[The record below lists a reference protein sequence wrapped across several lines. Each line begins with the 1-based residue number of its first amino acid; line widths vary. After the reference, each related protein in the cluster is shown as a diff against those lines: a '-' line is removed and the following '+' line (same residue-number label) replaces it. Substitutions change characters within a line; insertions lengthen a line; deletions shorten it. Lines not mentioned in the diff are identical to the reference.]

1 MAAEQNK
8 NVVWSYFTESVDN
21 PKFAACC
28 LCDKSI
34 SQGSH
39 IPKLKTT
46 APLMRHLKSVHPEA
60 VSQEIKE
67 ETERKK
73 RKADEAERKILEKLV
88 FCRQNL
94 PKVNFQY

>member
-1 MAAEQNK
+1 MADK
-8 NVVWSYFTESVDN
+8 NVVWNYFTESVDN

-28 LCDKSI
+28 LCVKSI

-60 VSQEIKE
+60 VSMKQGFFSFKKEVKISIKNN
-67 ETERKK
+67 RLQQMS
-73 RKADEAERKILEKLV
+73 R
-88 FCRQNL
+88 
-94 PKVNFQY
+94 